1 MPSLRL
7 VPKNSEEMRFQG
19 CPFGTEI
26 FFLFFLF
33 FSPLESLELETCI
46 GKKCVKNTFAPCSR
60 MTKSVPCGQSAD
72 CLFFELLA
80 TLAFKMRLRGKCWG
94 MMEVVK
100 SISVLLVEKPQTL
113 GSEKLLAL
121 AAARFSSGDTRA
133 VCPCLAEYL
142 SVGCLVSPRTSPENS
157 RCLLKW
163 SACLQT
169 WHLRVEKGGSFIWG
183 PRL

>member
-1 MPSLRL
+1 
-7 VPKNSEEMRFQG
+7 
-19 CPFGTEI
+19 
-26 FFLFFLF
+26 
-33 FSPLESLELETCI
+33 
-46 GKKCVKNTFAPCSR
+46 
-60 MTKSVPCGQSAD
+60 
-72 CLFFELLA
+72 
-80 TLAFKMRLRGKCWG
+80 
-94 MMEVVK
+94 MEVVK